1 MKVVFKLLSENFSN
15 GHITEEDFALKFE
28 KIIDT
33 VFRSE
38 IRIWHA
44 GKKIELTKDIFKGSV
59 NLRNMTINW
68 GGYGSS
74 ISKEKL
80 FEYFQF
86 MYPGDTELDGTI
98 KSKVNSRNNP
108 FTLCHAVFGSDV
120 EPQLIDQ
127 YKALGGIV
135 DGVISQDTL
144 LVVSDKNAF
153 IDDFKGQCT
162 VHGWTRILV
171 VGTGLFQTLFPSKP
185 ILKVQS
191 DVARKSDQSVVKT
204 LYADDVIN
212 ASIVNDRNQF
222 SKVKKLL
229 TNDSIE
235 IVDSGLMMLEGL
247 GDSVLIDSLLE
258 GVEMVNFE
266 IAPNAIFS
274 GTKKTQPIR
283 NYAIIGLINLVDE
296 NCLHSFPLKNRLSE
310 LHVDIPNLHTIS
322 KLTQIQRLVLAD
334 STHSLTSLEGMQNLT
349 ILNGLVLKDCPNV
362 KSIDAIKGLPIR
374 EFEIGISR
382 QIESLQ
388 PLKGKLD
395 CTGRKSIVITEF
407 VNLKSLDGIEF
418 FSLLETVVLDE
429 CDNLNDVKSLKK
441 LSKLKEIKS
450 ERNYSEWNEFRL
462 ENLNSVD
469 GLILP
474 NQVNLQIRL
483 NSWRDLPDVIY
494 KDCKYLDIHCKS
506 MPDLNWLSSFPNLI
520 GLTVHSQDL
529 LDVNGLKA
537 CQNLVGLIIESPVVF
552 DLQAIAGL
560 PNLMALNIEGCTK
573 LRSIDFLLDLRTLKL
588 FGGFSDLLRVNYK
601 GDSKGIEHLQQG
613 VISEMSELSVS
624 NLPELESW
632 EPLFSLPYFQTQI
645 DSLRVW
651 NSNTRNFT
659 GISKLANL
667 KTLNISESRL
677 TNELFAEVSTIRS
690 MEYFRIY
697 SCDQIDISYNI
708 ALSCD
713 LVFEGCGIRCL
724 NNGSFKLVKLIN
736 SEFTE
741 ISNCE
746 IGCLRIEA
754 NYSSKI
760 KNLAGLNQNRIKS
773 IELESLKEIDDITG
787 IASNSDL
794 ATLSIKKLPRL
805 QNISFLAGLSTLN
818 GLYTEE
824 CDRLDVKP
832 KPKGQMTKNDLLNYQ
847 FKIAEFYKLPNQNE
861 ISNLLKQL
869 KATKSTEVSKKEL
882 SNIKKLLQ
890 SRDLDVVISGVDLVE
905 SLNNEA
911 LCNALLE
918 GIGYDGNTIVPNR
931 IFEGTGPAQP
941 YLNTAMMGVLCS
953 AVKYA
958 SWADFVSKI
967 SMFEMKIIVL
977 DYLSCLKNV
986 QSLKVKGVSKS
997 AVLLNLPELRSF
1009 VWQSMDW
1016 SSDVPKMSKA
1026 FNLNVFQNSVKL
1038 EKFVVEIPLDIT
1050 GDFER
1055 FSSFTNL
1062 KELDFI
1068 GIRENQ
1074 INTIRHLSGC
1084 KSLETLR
1091 IQFDKS
1097 VIGGISDL
1105 EGLNDLIELKR
1116 LTICNTVI
1124 KDTGAIR
1131 NLKNIEYLEILSPV
1145 LEHFT
1150 PCDDFSKLLELN
1162 FSATN
1167 YNSNGI
1173 CSSLKTL
1180 GDSIYPVN
1188 MNRINMRNTAIQKFP
1203 RFGNLRNIDNLLLSN
1218 TPISDFSEMRS
1229 IEKIG
1234 DLDID
1239 NCAEIIDFKGFENV
1253 KEIVDLD
1260 MTKCSKLVSFKGM
1273 QGITYRNSRLD
1284 LSGCVSLKSIEDLPT
1299 AIWNLIILGTETL
1312 PLVKAGLTCEQIR
1325 CYSVKNIERIG
1336 NYLNVVGFDF
1346 SLGNYNSEHPLV
1358 DFSPLRDLHKL
1369 KKLRINSDKPIS
1381 LESFAHFEHLEILNL
1396 VGCKQLTNPE
1406 KLANTH
1412 IDKLYIADCNL
1423 KKAQFPATLQDKIDW
1438 QSKP

>member
-33 VFRSE
+33 AFRSG

-44 GKKIELTKDIFKGSV
+44 GKKVELTKDIFKGSV

-86 MYPGDTELDGTI
+86 MYPGDTEIDGAI

-120 EPQLIDQ
+120 EPQFIEQ
-127 YKALGGIV
+127 YKALGGTV
-135 DGVISQDTL
+135 DGVISQNTL
-144 LVVSDKNAF
+144 LVVSDNTAF

-185 ILKVQS
+185 PVKVQS
-191 DVARKSDQSVVKT
+191 AGARKSDQSVVKS
-204 LYADDVIN
+204 LYADDVLN
-212 ASIVNDRNQF
+212 SSIVNDRNQF

-247 GDSVLIDSLLE
+247 GDRVLIDSLLE

-266 IAPNAIFS
+266 IAPNALFS

-283 NYAIIGLINLVDE
+283 NYAIIGLINLVDA
-296 NCLHSFPLKNRLSE
+296 NCLNSFPLKNRLSE

-322 KLTQIQRLVLAD
+322 KLTQIQRLVLVD
-334 STHSLTSLEGMQNLT
+334 SSQSLTSLEGMQNLT

-374 EFEIGISR
+374 EFEIGTSR
-382 QIESLQ
+382 KIESLQ
-388 PLKGKLD
+388 PLEGKFD
-395 CTGRKSIVITEF
+395 YTGRKSIVIKKFE
-407 VNLKSLDGIEF
+407 NLKTLDGIEF
-418 FSLLETVVLDE
+418 YNSLETVVLDE
-429 CDNLNDVKSLKK
+429 CDNLKDVKSLKK

-450 ERNYSEWNEFRL
+450 ERTYGEWNEFRL
-462 ENLNSVD
+462 ENLDSVD

-506 MPDLNWLSSFPNLI
+506 MRDLNWLSSFPNLI

-529 LDVNGLKA
+529 LDVKGLKA
-537 CQNLVGLIIESPVVF
+537 CQNLVGLIIESPVVL
-552 DLQAIAGL
+552 DLNAIAGL
-560 PNLMALNIEGCTK
+560 PNLIALNIEGCTK
-573 LRSIDFLLDLRTLKL
+573 LRSIDFVLELRTLKL
-588 FGGFSDLLRVNYK
+588 FGGFSDLLRVKDK
-601 GDSKGIEHLQQG
+601 GDSIRIEQLQQG
-613 VISEMSELSVS
+613 VIGEMRELSVRD
-624 NLPELESW
+624 LPEVESW
-632 EPLFSLPYFQTQI
+632 EPLFSLPFFQTQI

-651 NSNTRNFT
+651 KSNTLNFT

-677 TNELFAEVSTIRS
+677 TNELFTEVSKIRS
-690 MEYFRIY
+690 MEYFRIFN
-697 SCDQIDISYNI
+697 CDQIEISNNI
-708 ALSCD
+708 PLSCD
-713 LVFEGCGIRCL
+713 LVFERCGIGHL
-724 NNGSFKLVKLIN
+724 KNGSFKLVKLID
-736 SEFTE
+736 SDFTE

-746 IGCLRIEA
+746 IGCLMIQS
-754 NYSSKI
+754 NYSSKT

-773 IELESLKEIDDITG
+773 IELESLEEIDDITG
-787 IASNSDL
+787 IANISELTN
-794 ATLSIKKLPRL
+794 LSIKKLPRL
-805 QNISFLAGLSTLN
+805 QNISFLAGLSTLI

-847 FKIAEFYKLPNQNE
+847 LKIAEFYKLPNQNE

-869 KATKSTEVSKKEL
+869 KATQSVEVSKKEL

-890 SRDLDVVISGVDLVE
+890 SRDLDVVISGVDLVA

-911 LCNALLE
+911 LCSALLE

-967 SMFEMKIIVL
+967 SMVEMKIIVL

-986 QSLKVKGVSKS
+986 QSIKVQGVSKS
-997 AVLLNLPELRSF
+997 GVILNLPELRSF

-1016 SSDVPKMSKA
+1016 SSDLPKMSTA

-1050 GDFER
+1050 GDFEG

-1105 EGLNDLIELKR
+1105 EGLNNLIELKR
-1116 LTICNTVI
+1116 LTICNTAI
-1124 KDTGAIR
+1124 IDTGAIC

-1162 FSATN
+1162 FSASN
-1167 YNSNGI
+1167 YQSIGNCN
-1173 CSSLKTL
+1173 SLKTI
-1180 GDSIYPVN
+1180 GESVYPKI
-1188 MNRINMRNTAIQKFP
+1188 MKQINLRGTSMKQFPSFRNLTEVGSLILSSTPVCDFSRMGTIQKIESLYLK
-1203 RFGNLRNIDNLLLSN
+1203 NC
-1218 TPISDFSEMRS
+1218 SDMV
-1229 IEKIG
+1229 
-1234 DLDID
+1234 
-1239 NCAEIIDFKGFENV
+1239 DFTGFENV
-1253 KEIVDLD
+1253 KEIGDLEI
-1260 MTKCSKLVSFKGM
+1260 TGCGKLISFKGL
-1273 QGITYRNSRLD
+1273 QNVNLKESRLD
-1284 LSGCVSLKSIEDLPT
+1284 LSDCVSIASIEELPLNN
-1299 AIWNLIILGTETL
+1299 WELIILDTAKL
-1312 PLVKAGLTCEQIR
+1312 PSVKLGFASEMIR
-1325 CYSVKNIERIG
+1325 CCSVSDIIGIG
-1336 NYLNVVGFDF
+1336 NYINVRGFDF
-1346 SLGNYNSEHPLV
+1346 SQGGYYSKHPLC
-1358 DFSPLRDLHKL
+1358 DYSPLRDIPKL
-1369 KKLRINSDKPIS
+1369 KKLRINTDKVVS